1 LNAKQRKKEKKK
13 KLHNMISTFNEK
25 DNVPIITN
33 DLLSRV
39 RYRRR
44 ASIYSDHLHDYM
56 SSLFRTSFQHI

>member
-1 LNAKQRKKEKKK
+1 
-13 KLHNMISTFNEK
+13 MISTFNEK

-39 RYRRR
+39 RYLRR
-44 ASIYSDHLHDYM
+44 ASSYSDYLHDSI